1 MSSKAVNVLEKHS
14 DEQSDDMPTSDR
26 GIRRIGMTIV
36 LVTFG
41 LFGTWAAFAP
51 LDSAVYGTGVV
62 TVQSYRKT
70 VQHLEGGIVK
80 ELLARDGDT
89 VHKGDPLIV
98 LDEAQLSAEYEST
111 RNQLVS
117 AKAKEARLRAERDDL
132 DEIPALVIKDT
143 DSQRAQEAI
152 EGEAQ
157 VFRARK
163 LSRQGEISVQRERI
177 GQLKQQIIGLKD
189 MIRTKGSL
197 QRSYSSEISELKPLL
212 AQGFVEKQR
221 LLEQER
227 RLDMLKSE
235 VADHESTITKT
246 QLQISETELQIVQL
260 NKKFSSDVVNELS
273 DVQAK
278 VFDLQE
284 KASAL
289 EDRLSRVVIRA
300 PEDGMVLDMKVHTV
314 GGVVSPA
321 TPLLDIVPESSELV
335 VEAHISTVDIDRV
348 ELGKLTDIRFSAFN
362 SATTPVIEGTVVR
375 ISADRLTNEQNGE
388 AYYLVRVKLTDDGI
402 KKLANRR
409 LQPGMPA
416 DVLINAG
423 DRTMLEYLLKPAR
436 NVLAKSMIEE

>member
-1 MSSKAVNVLEKHS
+1 MSSNPMTVLDDYAE
-14 DEQSDDMPTSDR
+14 DMPTSDR
-26 GIRRIGMTIV
+26 GVRRIGMTIV

-51 LDSAVYGTGVV
+51 LDNAVYGNGVV

-111 RNQLVS
+111 RNQLIT
-117 AKAKEARLRAERDDL
+117 AQAREARLRAERDDL
-132 DEIPALVIKDT
+132 NEIPALVFNEP
-143 DSQRAQEAI
+143 DSERIREAI
-152 EGEAQ
+152 AGEEQ
-157 VFRARK
+157 VFKARK
-163 LSRQGEISVQRERI
+163 NSRLGEISVQRERI
-177 GQLKQQIIGLKD
+177 GQLKQQVLGLKE
-189 MIRTKGSL
+189 MINTKAGL
-197 QRSYSSEISELKPLL
+197 QKSYRGEIAELKPLL
-212 AQGFVEKQR
+212 AEGFVDKQR
-221 LLEQER
+221 LLDQER
-227 RLDMLKSE
+227 KLDMLRAE

-260 NKKFSSDVVNELS
+260 NKKFNADVVNELS

-284 KASAL
+284 KSAAL
-289 EDRLSRVVIRA
+289 KDRLSRVVIRA

-321 TPLLDIVPESSELV
+321 TPLLDIVPESSDLV
-335 VEAHISTVDIDRV
+335 VEARISTNDIDRV
-348 ELGKLTDIRFSAFN
+348 ELGKLADIRFSAFN
-362 SATTPVIEGTVVR
+362 AATTPVIEGTVVR
-375 ISADRLTNEQNGE
+375 VSADRLTDEHNGE
-388 AYYLVRVKLTDDGI
+388 PFYLVRVKLTDDGV
-402 KKLANRR
+402 KKLAERR

-416 DVLINAG
+416 EVLINAG
-423 DRTMLEYLLKPAR
+423 NRTMLEYLLKPAR